1 MPGITGMGTTFNLP
15 NYVGEL
21 FQLSPDTTPLL
32 SAIGG
37 LTGGRVAKATK
48 FEWQADDLRD
58 ARQRTRLEGADA
70 PEFDGRQRVPVG
82 NVVEIHQESVQVSY
96 TKQSTPGQTTTA
108 GVDPDAQPIQNELN
122 YQVAKKLKE
131 IARDVEYSFI
141 RGRYVPG
148 DQTTPRQTRGIL
160 EAIKTNVIDVSTATY
175 TDVAVDGGGV
185 ITSAGH
191 GLANGDKLVIFAA
204 GATGFPSG
212 RALYA
217 RDVTANTFKVA
228 SGPGGA
234 ALVPTSAGTI
244 SARKAAGPSVL
255 TPDTYDD
262 LFHLVYDNGG
272 LEDVS
277 LQTLIVGST
286 QKRNISTT
294 FANAYGKYSESSRNV
309 GGVDFTTI
317 VTDFGTVNLILNRFM
332 PADEIAAVSLEML
345 APRFLEVP
353 GKGHFFEEPLAK
365 TGSSDR
371 VQLYGEIG
379 LEYGNELAH
388 GKIKGLPLR

>member
-21 FQLSPDTTPLL
+21 FQLTPDTTPLL

-70 PEFDGRQRVPVG
+70 PEFDGRQRIPVG
-82 NVVEIHQESVQVSY
+82 NVVEIHQESVNVSY

-108 GVDPDAQPIQNELN
+108 GVDPADQPVQNELN

-141 RGRYVPG
+141 RGRYVAG
-148 DQTTPRQTRGIL
+148 DQVTPRQTRGLL
-160 EAIKTNVIDVSTATY
+160 EAIQTNVIDLSAATY
-175 TDVAVDGGGV
+175 TAAAVDGGGV
-185 ITSAGH
+185 ITSNGH
-191 GLANGDKLVIFAA
+191 GLSNGDKLVLTDA
-204 GATGFPSG
+204 GLTGFPTG

-217 RDVTANTFKVA
+217 RDVTTNTFKVA
-228 SGPGGA
+228 SANGGA
-234 ALVPTSAGTI
+234 ALVPT
-244 SARKAAGPSVL
+244 AAGNVNGRAVSKVPT

-277 LQTLIVGST
+277 LQTLMVGST
-286 QKRNISTT
+286 QKRNISTA

-309 GGVDFTTI
+309 GGVNFTTI
-317 VTDFGTVNLILNRFM
+317 VTDFGTVNLMLDRFM

-388 GKIKGLPLR
+388 GRIKGLPLR

>member
-21 FQLSPDTTPLL
+21 FQLTPDTTPLL

-82 NVVEIHQESVQVSY
+82 NVVEIHQESVNVSY
-96 TKQSTPGQTTTA
+96 TKQSTPGQTQTA
-108 GVDPDAQPIQNELN
+108 GVDPAAQPVQNELN

-141 RGRYVPG
+141 AGHYVAG
-148 DQTTPRQTRGIL
+148 DEVTPRQTRGLL
-160 EAIKTNVIDVSTATY
+160 EAIQTNVIDLSVATLAATA
-175 TDVAVDGGGV
+175 DGAGV
-185 ITSAGH
+185 LTANAH
-191 GLANGDKLVIFAA
+191 GLSNGDRVTLTSA
-204 GATGFPSG
+204 GATGLPTN
-212 RALYA
+212 RALYV
-217 RDVTANTFKVA
+217 RDVTTNTFKLA
-228 SGPGGA
+228 TSNGGA
-234 ALVPTSAGTI
+234 ALGS
-244 SARKAAGPSVL
+244 AAGNATVRVVSTDAT

-286 QKRNISTT
+286 QKRNISTA

-309 GGVDFTTI
+309 GGVNFTTI
-317 VTDFGTVNLILNRFM
+317 VTDFGTVNLMLDRFM
-332 PADEIAAVSLEML
+332 PADTIAAVSLEML

-365 TGSSDR
+365 TGSSDK
-371 VQLYGEIG
+371 VQIYGEIG

-388 GKIKGLPLR
+388 GKITGLPLR

>member
-21 FQLSPDTTPLL
+21 FSLTPDTTPLL

-37 LTGGRVAKATK
+37 LTGGRAATSTK

-70 PEFDGRQRVPVG
+70 PEFDGRQRTAVG
-82 NVVEIHQESVQVSY
+82 NVVEIHQETVSVSY
-96 TKQSTPGQTTTA
+96 TKESTPGMTTTA
-108 GVDPDAQPIQNELN
+108 GVSPDTQPVQNELD

-131 IARDVEYSFI
+131 IARDVEFSFI
-141 RGRYVPG
+141 AGHYVAG
-148 DQTTPRQTRGIL
+148 DEGTPRQTRGIL
-160 EAIKTNVIDVSTATY
+160 EAIKSNVIDLSAATINGA
-175 TDVAVDGGGV
+175 TSDGAGV
-185 ITSAGH
+185 ITSNAH
-191 GLANGDKLVIFAA
+191 GLANGDRVIVLDP
-204 GATGFPSG
+204 GTSGLPSG
-212 RALYA
+212 RALYV
-217 RDVTANTFKVA
+217 RDVTTNTFKVA
-228 SGPGGA
+228 SSNGGA
-234 ALVPTSAGTI
+234 ALPTAVGTL
-244 SARKAAGPSVL
+244 SVRQPSTVAT

-286 QKRNISTT
+286 QKRNISTA

-309 GGVDFTTI
+309 GGVNFTTI
-317 VTDFGTVNLILNRFM
+317 VTDFGTVNLILDRFM
-332 PADEIAAVSLEML
+332 PADTIAAVSLQML
-345 APRFLEVP
+345 APRFLTVP

-365 TGSSDR
+365 TGSADR
-371 VQLYGEIG
+371 VQIYGEIG

-388 GKIKGLPLR
+388 GKITGLPLR

>member
-21 FQLSPDTTPLL
+21 FQLTPDTTPLL

-82 NVVEIHQESVQVSY
+82 NVVEIHQESVNVSY
-96 TKQSTPGQTTTA
+96 TKQSTPGQTQTA
-108 GVDPDAQPIQNELN
+108 GVDPAAQPVQNELN

-131 IARDVEYSFI
+131 IARDVEFSFI
-141 RGRYVPG
+141 AGHYVPG
-148 DQTTPRQTRGIL
+148 DEVTPRQTRGLL
-160 EAIKTNVIDVSTATY
+160 EAIQSNVIDLGKASLTG
-175 TDVAVDGGGV
+175 VAVDGGGV

-191 GLANGDKLVIFAA
+191 GLANGDRVILTASDVLP
-204 GATGFPSG
+204 TN

-228 SGPGGA
+228 SSNGGA
-234 ALVPTSAGTI
+234 ALTVTKAGTATVRI
-244 SARKAAGPSVL
+244 VSTDPT

-286 QKRNISTT
+286 QKRNISTA

-309 GGVDFTTI
+309 GGVNFTTI
-317 VTDFGTVNLILNRFM
+317 VTDFGTVNLMLDRFM
-332 PADEIAAVSLEML
+332 PADTVAAVSLEML

-365 TGSSDR
+365 TGSSDK
-371 VQLYGEIG
+371 VQIYGEIG

-388 GKIKGLPLR
+388 GKITGLPLR

>member
-1 MPGITGMGTTFNLP
+1 MPGITGMGTTYNLP

-21 FQLSPDTTPLL
+21 FSLTPDTTPLL

-82 NVVEIHQESVQVSY
+82 NVVEIHQESVNVSY
-96 TKQSTPGQTTTA
+96 TKQSTPGQTVTA
-108 GVDPDAQPIQNELN
+108 GVDPAGQPIQNELN

-131 IARDVEYSFI
+131 IARDVEFSFI
-141 RGRYVPG
+141 AGHYVAG
-148 DQTTPRQTRGIL
+148 SESVPRQTRGLL
-160 EAIKTNVIDVSTATY
+160 ESIQSNVIDLSKASFPGAV
-175 TDVAVDGGGV
+175 VDGGGV
-185 ITSAGH
+185 ITATGH
-191 GLANGDKLVIFAA
+191 GLVNGDRVTLTASTVLP
-204 GATGFPSG
+204 TN
-212 RALYA
+212 RALYV
-217 RDVTANTFKVA
+217 RDVTTNTFKLA
-228 SGPGGA
+228 SSNGGA
-234 ALVPTSAGTI
+234 ALTVSASGT
-244 SARKAAGPSVL
+244 ASVRVVSTTAT

-262 LFHLVYDNGG
+262 LFHLTYDNGG

-277 LQTLIVGST
+277 LQTLITGST
-286 QKRNISTT
+286 QKRNISTA
-294 FANAYGKYSESSRNV
+294 FANAYGKYSESTRNV
-309 GGVDFTTI
+309 GGVNFTTI
-317 VTDFGTVNLILNRFM
+317 VTDFGTVNIMLDRFM
-332 PADEIAAVSLEML
+332 PADTIAAVSLEML

-388 GKIKGLPLR
+388 GKITGLPLR